1 MMQELF
7 WIPFAEFGFM
17 QRALVACLALGLVSG
32 PIGVLLVMRRMS
44 LAGDAISHS
53 VLPGA
58 AVGYLIAGMSF
69 AVMGVAAFMTA
80 MLVALMASG
89 VSNLTSQREDASLAA
104 FYLIALAL
112 GVAIISMNGSNVDL
126 MHLLFGS
133 VLAVDRSGL
142 ILVAGAVSLALVVL
156 ALIWRPLLAGSFDP
170 LFVAQHGKAGR
181 RATQL
186 FMFTVVL
193 TFVASFQTLGTLM
206 AVGLLMLPATAAR
219 FWVRDISRA
228 CALASLMAMASGA
241 VGLLV
246 SYHASVPSGP
256 AIVLTAGCFY
266 LISLLAGTHDSL
278 LAHSLKVTRHKE
290 S

>member
-1 MMQELF
+1 MMVEML
-7 WIPFAEFGFM
+7 WAPFAEFGFM
-17 QRALVACLALGLVSG
+17 QRALVACLALGLVGG

-58 AVGYLIAGMSF
+58 AIGYLIAGMSF
-69 AVMGVAAFMTA
+69 TVMGIAAFITA
-80 MLVALMASG
+80 MLVAAMASG

-104 FYLIALAL
+104 FYLIALSL

-133 VLAVDRSGL
+133 VLAVDRTGL
-142 ILVAGAVSLALVVL
+142 LLVATAVSVALIVL

-170 LFVAQHGKAGR
+170 LFVSQHGKAGR
-181 RATQL
+181 RASQL
-186 FMFTVVL
+186 FLLTVVL

-206 AVGLLMLPATAAR
+206 AVGLLMLPATATR

-228 CALASLMAMASGA
+228 CALASLIAMASGA
-241 VGLLV
+241 IGLLV

-256 AIVLTAGCFY
+256 AIVLTAGLFY

-278 LAHSLKVTRHKE
+278 LAHSLKITRHKE

>member
-1 MMQELF
+1 MMDFF
-7 WIPFAEFGFM
+7 WLPFAEFGFM
-17 QRALVACLALGLVSG
+17 RRALVACLALGLVSG
-32 PIGVLLVMRRMS
+32 PVGVLLVMRRMS

-58 AVGYLIAGMSF
+58 AIGYLIAGMSF
-69 AVMGVAAFMTA
+69 AVMGAAAFFTA
-80 MLVALMASG
+80 MLVALLASG
-89 VSNLTSQREDASLAA
+89 VSSLTSQREDASLAA

-133 VLAVDRSGL
+133 VLAVDATGL
-142 ILVAGAVSLALVVL
+142 VLVAGATSVALVIL

-170 LFVAQHGKAGR
+170 LFVAQHGRAGR

-186 FMFTVVL
+186 FMLTVVL
-193 TFVASFQTLGTLM
+193 TFVACFQTLGTLM

-228 CALASLMAMASGA
+228 CAVASAIAIASGCI
-241 VGLLV
+241 GLLL
-246 SYHASVPSGP
+246 SYHASLPSGP
-256 AIVLTAGCFY
+256 AIVLTAGLFY
-266 LISLLAGTHDSL
+266 LISLVAGTHDSL
-278 LAHSLKVTRHKE
+278 LAHTLRVTRHKE

>member
-1 MMQELF
+1 MTDFF
-7 WIPFAEFGFM
+7 WLPFAEFGFM
-17 QRALVACLALGLVSG
+17 RRALVACLALGLVSG
-32 PIGVLLVMRRMS
+32 PVGVLLVMRRMS

-58 AVGYLIAGMSF
+58 AIGYLIAGMSF
-69 AVMGVAAFMTA
+69 AVMGAAAFLTA
-80 MLVALMASG
+80 MLVALLASG
-89 VSNLTSQREDASLAA
+89 VSSLTSQREDASLAA

-133 VLAVDRSGL
+133 VLAVDAPGL
-142 ILVAGAVSLALVVL
+142 VLVAGATSVALVIL

-170 LFVAQHGKAGR
+170 LFVAQHGRAGR

-186 FMFTVVL
+186 FMLTVVL
-193 TFVASFQTLGTLM
+193 TFVACFQTLGTLM

-228 CALASLMAMASGA
+228 CALASGIAIVSGCI
-241 VGLLV
+241 GLLV
-246 SYHASVPSGP
+246 SYHVSLPSGP
-256 AIVLTAGCFY
+256 AIVLTAGLFY
-266 LISLLAGTHDSL
+266 LISLVAGTHDSL
-278 LAHSLKVTRHKE
+278 LAHTLRITRHKE

>member
-1 MMQELF
+1 MMYELL
-7 WIPFAEFGFM
+7 WVPFAEFEFM
-17 QRALVACLALGLVSG
+17 RRALVACLALGLVSG
-32 PIGVLLVMRRMS
+32 PVGVLLVMRRMS

-58 AVGYLIAGMSF
+58 AIGYLIAGMSF
-69 AVMGVAAFMTA
+69 AVMGFAAFLTA
-80 MLVALMASG
+80 LLVALLASG

-112 GVAIISMNGSNVDL
+112 GVAIIAINGSNVDL

-133 VLAVDRSGL
+133 VLAVDANGL
-142 ILVAGAVSLALVVL
+142 LLVAGAVSFGLIVL
-156 ALIWRPLLAGSFDP
+156 AVIWRPLLAGSFDP

-186 FMFTVVL
+186 FMLTVVL
-193 TFVASFQTLGTLM
+193 TFVACFQTLGTLM

-219 FWVRDISRA
+219 FWVRDISLA
-228 CALASLMAMASGA
+228 CGLASLMAMLSAA
-241 VGLLV
+241 TGLLV

-256 AIVLTAGCFY
+256 AIVLTAGAVY
-266 LISLLAGTHDSL
+266 LVSLLAGSRDSL
-278 LAHSLKVTRHKE
+278 LSHYLKFTRHKE